1 MPEPLTSPR
10 QEWEALQSRLN
21 KLAEEKA
28 HLQMMNGLMT
38 RLQTA
43 TGLQNTLDTM
53 LRVVLETV
61 GGTQICI
68 YYFIGNTIHY
78 ADVFGEQSTMES
90 ISDPQVLEVMQSR
103 RFTSWE
109 DPFAETR
116 MQTNEFASAKTYVF
130 PLLAGNDLVGV
141 FKMEGMMLQPSDFRS
156 YLSTFFHY
164 AALALQHEIISFS
177 SLQKAYRDLK
187 TAHSQLNRD
196 IELAA
201 KVQKALLPESFS
213 ENFLTVVSV
222 YQPYRSVSGDF
233 YDFTWSKDTQRFS
246 GFLMDVSGHGIASS
260 LQGLVISTFFRQT
273 MDSPMGLAARLRW
286 INQQAARY
294 FTEET
299 FAAAVCFEFDFTR
312 RTLAFACAGIYKF
325 IASCAALPTEVISP
339 GSLIGIVDNPEF
351 SECVVP
357 FSPGD
362 TFYFMSDGIFEQL
375 DAAERLPAAD
385 FERTLQRLRA
395 LAEQPDR
402 HDDCSALCIRI
413 EGNVAFPLV
422 FDYFR
427 PADRTRIQSRIRQLL
442 LSIPAETAGRID
454 VAIGEALANATRQSM
469 QVRVKINRLGSRLIV
484 RILDKGDGFD
494 GNAAI
499 QKLSRQQSAAIFD
512 ERLMAEGGRGL
523 PIMAAWM
530 DRVQYNRTG
539 TEVLLVKKLA
549 KQSS

>member
-1 MPEPLTSPR
+1 MPEPLTPSR
-10 QEWEALQSRLN
+10 LEWEALQSRLK

-38 RLQTA
+38 KLQTV

-53 LRVVLETV
+53 LRAVLESV
-61 GGTQICI
+61 GGTHICI
-68 YYFIGNTIHY
+68 YYFIGNIIHY
-78 ADVFGEQSTMES
+78 ADVFGEQSTLGA
-90 ISDPQVLEVMQSR
+90 ISDPQILEVMQSR
-103 RFTSWE
+103 RFTTWE
-109 DPFAETR
+109 DSFTETR
-116 MQTNEFASAKTYVF
+116 MQTNAFATAKTYVF
-130 PLLAGNDLVGV
+130 PLLVGNDLIGV

-187 TAHSQLNRD
+187 TAHSQLNQD
-196 IELAA
+196 IMLAA

-213 ENFLTVVSV
+213 ESFLSV
-222 YQPYRSVSGDF
+222 ESIYHPYRSVSGDF
-233 YDFTWSKDTQRFS
+233 YDFTWSKDNQRFS
-246 GFLMDVSGHGIASS
+246 GFILDVSGHGIASS
-260 LQGLVISTFFRQT
+260 LQGLVISAFFRQT
-273 MDSPMGLAARLRW
+273 MDSPMGLAARLCW
-286 INQQAARY
+286 INQQASRY

-299 FAAAVCFEFDFTR
+299 FAAAVCFEFDFAK

-325 IASCAALPTEVISP
+325 LASCAALPTVVITP

-351 SECVVP
+351 SECIVP

-362 TFYFMSDGIFEQL
+362 TFYFMSDGIFDQMN
-375 DAAERLPAAD
+375 AADLLPVID
-385 FERTLQRLRA
+385 FERTLQQLRA
-395 LAEQPDR
+395 LAEQPNR

-413 EGNVAFPLV
+413 EGKVAFPLV

-442 LSIPAETAGRID
+442 LNIAAETAGRID

-469 QVRVKINRLGSRLIV
+469 HVRVKINRLGSWLVV
-484 RILDKGDGFD
+484 RIRDNGTGFD
-494 GNAAI
+494 GNGVI
-499 QKLSRQQSAAIFD
+499 SKLWRQQSAEIFD

-523 PIMAAWM
+523 PIMVAWM
-530 DRVQYNRTG
+530 DRVLYNRTG

-549 KQSS
+549 QQ